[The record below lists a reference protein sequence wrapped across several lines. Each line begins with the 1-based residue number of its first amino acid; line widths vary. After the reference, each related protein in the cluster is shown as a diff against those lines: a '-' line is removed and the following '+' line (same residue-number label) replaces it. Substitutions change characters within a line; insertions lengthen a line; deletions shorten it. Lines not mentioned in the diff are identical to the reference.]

1 MHIYHKNPVSP
12 HSSYKEVAMQISLS
26 FLDHHELPVWF
37 LLPVSAL
44 GGSQEVPMSPTA
56 KFQPPLTP
64 EGQKAGNERQR
75 QKIEDQGGGKRTRK
89 RKEWGVMERA
99 MGYLSESGTKVCL
112 RGDSCGL

>member
-1 MHIYHKNPVSP
+1 
-12 HSSYKEVAMQISLS
+12 MQISLS

-64 EGQKAGNERQR
+64 EGQKLFQLPAGQPSLLCP
-75 QKIEDQGGGKRTRK
+75 
-89 RKEWGVMERA
+89 A
-99 MGYLSESGTKVCL
+99 
-112 RGDSCGL
+112 